1 MNEEDVLDHL
11 DGNRDDRG
19 DGELSEPGPV
29 DAPIARHRPARLVV
43 NVGDLRRRLGQR
55 RSEDIEV
62 RLHRQSVVASR
73 TTDEPVRGSV
83 VVESIER
90 GVSVSGSLHFTWEG
104 DCRRCLE
111 VTSDRLEVDIYE
123 IFQVDAPEDSE
134 LIDFDGD
141 QIDLVPVVPRRGAAV
156 PAAGPALRRRLR
168 RARSR
173 SLPGDDR
180 DRGRAKKGRGG
191 SRPRPALGRSR
202 PTPTRPGLSESMLR
216 SSFSGPLRV
225 PTSSLEPFGF
235 GANIVPWSGCL
246 WGQFRRMS

>member
-1 MNEEDVLDHL
+1 MNEEDVLDHM

-19 DGELSEPGPV
+19 DGELSEAGPV
-29 DAPIARHRPARLVV
+29 DAPIAGHRPARLVV

-62 RLHRQSVVASR
+62 RLDRQSVVASR

-141 QIDLVPVVPRRGAAV
+141 QIDLVPVVRDAVLLSLPLAPLCDDDCAGPDPDRYPAMTATEVERRRAEE
-156 PAAGPALRRRLR
+156 AAGPDLRWAALDQLRL
-168 RARSR
+168 
-173 SLPGDDR
+173 DQD
-180 DRGRAKKGRGG
+180 
-191 SRPRPALGRSR
+191 
-202 PTPTRPGLSESMLR
+202 
-216 SSFSGPLRV
+216 
-225 PTSSLEPFGF
+225 
-235 GANIVPWSGCL
+235 
-246 WGQFRRMS
+246 